1 METIGIVY
9 ALQSA
14 MAAAAAASGIAG
26 AILGSRRKIGGAKG
40 LLAGLL
46 LPGIGVLITAASPK
60 KAKHEARNDSAIHE
74 AARDRAREQFRH
86 DHNEKPRSVH
96 QSNAMRRPTEKRNRG
111 PKL

>member
-1 METIGIVY
+1 MLCSPLWLPQQPLRASQG
-9 ALQSA
+9 QSS
-14 MAAAAAASGIAG
+14 AAEG
-26 AILGSRRKIGGAKG
+26 RIGGAKG

>member
-1 METIGIVY
+1 MEIIGIVY
-9 ALQSA
+9 AVQSA
-14 MAAAAAASGIAG
+14 MAAAAVASGITG

-46 LPGIGVLITAASPK
+46 LPGIGVLIAAASPK
-60 KAKHEARNDSAIHE
+60 KTTPKALNNSAIHE

-86 DHNEKPRSVH
+86 DNTEKPRSVH
-96 QSNAMRRPTEKRNRG
+96 LSNATRPAEKRNRG